1 MNRYKCAYP
10 FLKPISSPCAGQ
22 FGPEREF
29 EQTAP
34 FARGWRHFGE
44 NSSSKRSG
52 IGVLYA
58 QIAVFLC
65 DCPLNPDDGPGQKED
80 GKSR

>member
-1 MNRYKCAYP
+1 MNRYKCAYQL
-10 FLKPISSPCAGQ
+10 LKSFSSRRGDQIGAG
-22 FGPEREF
+22 REF
-29 EQTAP
+29 RQTVAFAP
-34 FARGWRHFGE
+34 NRCDFEE

-58 QIAVFLC
+58 QIADFLC
-65 DCPLNPDDGPGQKED
+65 DCPLNPDDGPDHKED

>member
-1 MNRYKCAYP
+1 MNRYKCAYQL
-10 FLKPISSPCAGQ
+10 LKPFSSRCSEQIGAARDFRQTVAFAPGRCH
-22 FGPEREF
+22 F
-29 EQTAP
+29 E
-34 FARGWRHFGE
+34 E

-58 QIAVFLC
+58 QITDFLC
-65 DCPLNPDDGPGQKED
+65 DCPLNPDDGPDQKED

>member
-1 MNRYKCAYP
+1 MNRYKCAYQL
-10 FLKPISSPCAGQ
+10 LKPFSSRCGDQIGSGSDFAQ
-22 FGPEREF
+22 TTALARHQHAF
-29 EQTAP
+29 E
-34 FARGWRHFGE
+34 E

-58 QIAVFLC
+58 QIADFLC
-65 DCPLNPDDGPGQKED
+65 DCPLNPDDGPDHKED

>member
-1 MNRYKCAYP
+1 MNRLKCAYRI
-10 FLKPISSPCAGQ
+10 LKPISSRENQPNCN
-22 FGPEREF
+22 GPENPRTE
-29 EQTAP
+29 P
-34 FARGWRHFGE
+34 FARGSRHFEE

>member
-1 MNRYKCAYP
+1 
-10 FLKPISSPCAGQ
+10 LKPFSSRHSAQIGAAREFRQTVAFARNRGQ
-22 FGPEREF
+22 FE
-29 EQTAP
+29 
-34 FARGWRHFGE
+34 E

-58 QIAVFLC
+58 QIADFLC
-65 DCPLNPDDGPGQKED
+65 DCPLNPDDGPGKKED